1 MNMRAQRAKAVNTL
15 LTLLLL
21 LMLLFGGLGA
31 AHLFAKPQA
40 QLTPLLGLDL
50 EGGQQLILEPA
61 IEGGEVSGG
70 QVDQAVNIIRQ
81 RVDGSGVA
89 EAEVTTLG
97 GSNISV
103 AMPGTPDPAVLES
116 LQASSRMTFREVLA
130 VEGSATGPDTV
141 DTLPGYESS
150 EEPSGGATSSGEA
163 TPSGSAT
170 PSGDAAP
177 SGDASAEPS
186 SSPTTAE
193 GVWPA
198 QATPSGE
205 PTSSSSPSGSASPS
219 GSSNSPEPSG
229 SDSGESPAPSP
240 SSSGGDT
247 GNQGSSDPDARGQ
260 DIVIPPEVQARFE
273 EMDCSDEKAQDAA
286 QKAGDDEFV
295 VACDPD
301 GQVKY
306 LLGPTRIQGSSIAD
320 ASSGPA
326 TNAQGQPTGEIAVN
340 LELDDAGAD
349 IFADLSA
356 MMAAQPEGS
365 PYNQFAMLLDGD
377 VISAPGMRQTIT
389 NGQASITG
397 NFTAEEG
404 KALADQL
411 KFGALPFSFN
421 LQSSEQISPTLGE
434 EQLRWGIWAGVIGL
448 VLVAIYS
455 LLQYRALGLVTLAS
469 LALAALLAYG
479 AVVLLGW
486 QYNLRL
492 TMAGIT
498 GLIVAIGIT
507 ADSFIVYFE
516 RIRDEV
522 REGRPLRNAVD
533 TAWVRARRT
542 ILISDAVNLL
552 AAVILYLLSE
562 ANVKAFAFML
572 GLTTIIDLIVVMLFT
587 HPVVTLLAQ
596 TRFFGNGHPLSGM
609 NPESLGARKSTYV
622 GRGRVRSLPEPTPT
636 SGTTTEVAL

>member
-1 MNMRAQRAKAVNTL
+1 
-15 LTLLLL
+15 
-21 LMLLFGGLGA
+21 
-31 AHLFAKPQA
+31 
-40 QLTPLLGLDL
+40 
-50 EGGQQLILEPA
+50 
-61 IEGGEVSGG
+61 
-70 QVDQAVNIIRQ
+70 
-81 RVDGSGVA
+81 
-89 EAEVTTLG
+89 
-97 GSNISV
+97 
-103 AMPGTPDPAVLES
+103 
-116 LQASSRMTFREVLA
+116 
-130 VEGSATGPDTV
+130 
-141 DTLPGYESS
+141 
-150 EEPSGGATSSGEA
+150 
-163 TPSGSAT
+163 
-170 PSGDAAP
+170 
-177 SGDASAEPS
+177 
-186 SSPTTAE
+186 
-193 GVWPA
+193 
-198 QATPSGE
+198 
-205 PTSSSSPSGSASPS
+205 
-219 GSSNSPEPSG
+219 
-229 SDSGESPAPSP
+229 
-240 SSSGGDT
+240 
-247 GNQGSSDPDARGQ
+247 
-260 DIVIPPEVQARFE
+260 
-273 EMDCSDEKAQDAA
+273 MDCSDEEAQDAA

-301 GQVKY
+301 SQVKY

-365 PYNQFAMLLDGD
+365 PYNQFAMLLDGH

-389 NGQASITG
+389 NGEASITG

-404 KALADQL
+404 RALADQL

-552 AAVILYLLSE
+552 AAVILYMLSE

-596 TRFFGNGHPLSGM
+596 TKFFGNGHPLSGM

-622 GRGRVRSLPEPTPT
+622 GRERVRSLPEPTPT

>member
-150 EEPSGGATSSGEA
+150 EEPSGGATPSGEA
-163 TPSGSAT
+163 TS
-170 PSGDAAP
+170 SGDATP

-219 GSSNSPEPSG
+219 GSGNSPEPSG
-229 SDSGESPAPSP
+229 SGSGESPAPSP
-240 SSSGGDT
+240 SGSRDGGDT

-260 DIVIPPEVQARFE
+260 DIVIPPEVQSRFE

-365 PYNQFAMLLDGD
+365 PYNQFAMLLDGH

-389 NGQASITG
+389 NGEASITG

>member
-150 EEPSGGATSSGEA
+150 EEPSGSATSSGEA

-229 SDSGESPAPSP
+229 SDSGESAEPSP
-240 SSSGGDT
+240 SGSGGDT

-260 DIVIPPEVQARFE
+260 DIVIPPEVQSRFE

-365 PYNQFAMLLDGD
+365 PYNQFAMLLDGH

-389 NGQASITG
+389 NGEASITG
-397 NFTAEEG
+397 DFTAEEG

-552 AAVILYLLSE
+552 AAVILYMLSE

>member
-150 EEPSGGATSSGEA
+150 EEPSGSATSSGEA

-219 GSSNSPEPSG
+219 GASDSPEPSG
-229 SDSGESPAPSP
+229 SGSGESPAPSP
-240 SSSGGDT
+240 SGSGGDT
-247 GNQGSSDPDARGQ
+247 GNQGSPDPDARGQ
-260 DIVIPPEVQARFE
+260 DIVIPPEVQSRFE

-365 PYNQFAMLLDGD
+365 PYNQFAMLLDGH

-389 NGQASITG
+389 NGEASITG

>member
-40 QLTPLLGLDL
+40 SLTPMLGLDL

-61 IEGGEVSGG
+61 VEGGQVTSG

-97 GSNISV
+97 GRNISV
-103 AMPGTPDPAVLES
+103 AMPGTPDPAVIES

-130 VEGSATGPDTV
+130 VESGAPAPKNPKN
-141 DTLPGYESS
+141 LPGYE
-150 EEPSGGATSSGEA
+150 G
-163 TPSGSAT
+163 
-170 PSGDAAP
+170 
-177 SGDASAEPS
+177 S
-186 SSPTTAE
+186 SSKDGKASGKESGKGSTGGSSAPATIAE

-198 QATPSGE
+198 QSSPKATDSSKDSSA
-205 PTSSSSPSGSASPS
+205 SSSGKDSGKASDKAAPSASASQGS
-219 GSSNSPEPSG
+219 GDAAS
-229 SDSGESPAPSP
+229 SPAPTGSDDAQQP
-240 SSSGGDT
+240 AQGDGT
-247 GNQGSSDPDARGQ
+247 PHGK
-260 DIVIPPEVQARFE
+260 DITIPAAVQKRFDSYDCGTDKTRE
-273 EMDCSDEKAQDAA
+273 EAQS
-286 QKAGDDEFV
+286 AGDDDFV
-295 VACDPD
+295 VACDPT
-301 GQVKY
+301 GTEKF
-306 LLGPTRIQGSSIAD
+306 LLSPTRIEGSSIAD
-320 ASSGPA
+320 ASSGPE
-326 TNAQGQPTGEIAVN
+326 TNQQGQPTGKIAVS
-340 LELDDAGAD
+340 LELDGKAAD
-349 IFADLSA
+349 TFADLSA
-356 MMAAQPEGS
+356 VMAAQPKDS
-365 PYNQFAMLLDGD
+365 PYNRFAMLLDGE
-377 VISAPGMRQTIT
+377 VISAPGMNQVIT

-397 NFTAEEG
+397 DFTAEEG

-411 KFGALPFSFN
+411 KFGALPFSFK
-421 LQSSEQISPTLGE
+421 LQSSEQISPTLGD

-448 VLVAIYS
+448 ALVAVYS
-455 LLQYRALGLVTLAS
+455 LFQYRALGLVTLAS
-469 LALAALLAYG
+469 LALAALLAYL

-498 GLIVAIGIT
+498 GLIVAIGVT

-516 RIRDEV
+516 RVRDEV

-533 TAWVRARRT
+533 TGWARARRT

-572 GLTTIIDLIVVMLFT
+572 GLTTIIDLVVVMLFT

-596 TRFFGNGHPLSGM
+596 TRFFGDGHKLSGM
-609 NPESLGARKSTYV
+609 NPESLGARRTTYV
-622 GRGRVRSLPEPTPT
+622 GRGRVRSLPDTPPTT
-636 SGTTTEVAL
+636 GTTTEAAL

>member
-150 EEPSGGATSSGEA
+150 EEPSGSATSSGEA

-229 SDSGESPAPSP
+229 SDSGESAEPSP
-240 SSSGGDT
+240 SGSGGDT

-365 PYNQFAMLLDGD
+365 PYNQFAMLLDGH

-389 NGQASITG
+389 NGEASITG
-397 NFTAEEG
+397 DFTAEEG

-455 LLQYRALGLVTLAS
+455 LLQYRALCLVTLAS

>member
-130 VEGSATGPDTV
+130 VEGSTTGPDTV

-163 TPSGSAT
+163 TS
-170 PSGDAAP
+170 SGDATP

-198 QATPSGE
+198 QATPSDE

-219 GSSNSPEPSG
+219 GSGDSPEPSG
-229 SDSGESPAPSP
+229 SGSGESSAPSP
-240 SSSGGDT
+240 SGSGDGGDT

-609 NPESLGARKSTYV
+609 NRESLGARKSTYV

>member
-1 MNMRAQRAKAVNTL
+1 MNLRAQRAKAVNTL

-40 QLTPLLGLDL
+40 SLTPQLGLDL
-50 EGGQQLILEPA
+50 EGGQQIILEPA
-61 IEGGEVSGG
+61 VDGGEVDSG

-97 GSNISV
+97 GRNISV
-103 AMPGTPDPAVLES
+103 AMPGTPDPATIES
-116 LQASSRMTFREVLA
+116 LQASSSMTFREVLA
-130 VEGSATGPDTV
+130 AEGGAPEPENP
-141 DTLPGYESS
+141 DTLPGYGGSS
-150 EEPSGGATSSGEA
+150 GDKKSGGEKSGGKSGDEK
-163 TPSGSAT
+163 SGSSDKA
-170 PSGDAAP
+170 SGSSKEKE
-177 SGDASAEPS
+177 SG
-186 SSPTTAE
+186 SSPTSAE

-198 QATPSGE
+198 DASPK
-205 PTSSSSPSGSASPS
+205 PSGSAD
-219 GSSNSPEPSG
+219 E
-229 SDSGESPAPSP
+229 
-240 SSSGGDT
+240 
-247 GNQGSSDPDARGQ
+247 GSSDKGSSEPKSSGDASAPAPGAPGSQPSAPGGQ
-260 DIVIPPEVQARFE
+260 QQTGSKSPEEGHGAEIAIPKDVQKRFE
-273 EMDCSDEKAQDAA
+273 EFDCSDEKARKKA
-286 QKAGDDEFV
+286 QNAGDDEFV
-295 VACDPD
+295 IACDPN
-301 GQVKY
+301 GQEKF
-306 LLGPTRIQGSSIAD
+306 LLSPTRIQGSSIAD

-326 TNAQGQPTGEIAVN
+326 TNQQGQPTGEIAVN
-340 LELDDAGAD
+340 MELDEKGAD
-349 IFADLSA
+349 TFADLSA
-356 MMAAQPEGS
+356 VMAGQEQGS
-365 PYNQFAMLLDGD
+365 PYNRFAMLLDGE

-389 NGQASITG
+389 NGEASITG
-397 NFTAEEG
+397 DFTAEQGE
-404 KALADQL
+404 ALADQL
-411 KFGALPFSFN
+411 KFGALPFSFD

-448 VLVAIYS
+448 ALVAVYS
-455 LLQYRALGLVTLAS
+455 LFQYRALGLVTLAS

-522 REGRPLRNAVD
+522 RDGRPLRNAVD
-533 TAWVRARRT
+533 TGWARARRT
-542 ILISDAVNLL
+542 ILVSDAVNLL
-552 AAVILYLLSE
+552 AAAILYLLSE

-596 TRFFGNGHPLSGM
+596 TRFFGRGHRLSGM
-609 NPESLGARKSTYV
+609 NPESLGARPTTYV
-622 GRGRVRSLPEPTPT
+622 GRGRVRSLPDPKPANGT
-636 SGTTTEVAL
+636 STEVAL

>member
-150 EEPSGGATSSGEA
+150 EEPSGSATSSGEA

-229 SDSGESPAPSP
+229 SDSGESAEPSP
-240 SSSGGDT
+240 SGSGGDT

-365 PYNQFAMLLDGD
+365 PYNQFAMLLDGH

-389 NGQASITG
+389 NGEASITG

-455 LLQYRALGLVTLAS
+455 LLQYRALCLVTLAS